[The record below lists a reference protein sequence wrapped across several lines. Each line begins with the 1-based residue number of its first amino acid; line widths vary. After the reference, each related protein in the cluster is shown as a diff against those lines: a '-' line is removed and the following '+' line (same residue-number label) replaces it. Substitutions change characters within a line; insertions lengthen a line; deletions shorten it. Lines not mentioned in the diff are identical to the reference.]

1 MPGAGTLL
9 TAAPDSPIC
18 MQVTLASAAVHA
30 LLSAQMG
37 AQPIAKQEEEV
48 YNFSKNRGTGV
59 DCLFHFAHTAP
70 HTGKKGGGIDTMR
83 ETTNYRRAIRG

>member
-1 MPGAGTLL
+1 
-9 TAAPDSPIC
+9 